1 MDAIRTGCGTF
12 TDLDVDEIDRLC
24 ERLNGDPI
32 ALPFATLKHEAKR
45 RGLLLERVDRT
56 RDGVRYRYEIT
67 DKETG
72 VWERCRTLADAQQE
86 IIDWENKEVFF
97 VV

>member
-1 MDAIRTGCGTF
+1 MPQLTF
-12 TDLDVDEIDRLC
+12 E
-24 ERLNGDPI
+24 
-32 ALPFATLKHEAKR
+32 TLKREAER
-45 RGLLLERVDRT
+45 RGLLLKRIDHT
-56 RDGVRYRYEIT
+56 RDGVRSRYEIT